1 MDWTTVFTT
10 NSEIEAAFVQG
21 LLQNSDIP
29 AVVMNQSDSAYKF
42 GDIKIMTT
50 TEKVMDANVVIKE
63 YLENHT
69 QND

>member
-1 MDWTTVFTT
+1 MDWTTIFTT

-63 YLENHT
+63 YLENRT

>member
-10 NSEIEAAFVQG
+10 NSDIEAAFVQG

-50 TEKVMDANVVIKE
+50 TEKVMDANIVIKE
-63 YLENHT
+63 YLENRT

>member
-10 NSEIEAAFVQG
+10 NSDIEAAFVQG

-29 AVVMNQSDSAYKF
+29 AVLMNQSDSAYKF

-63 YLENHT
+63 YLENRT

>member
-63 YLENHT
+63 YLENRT

>member
-10 NSEIEAAFVQG
+10 NSDIEAAFVQG

-50 TEKVMDANVVIKE
+50 TEKVMDANLVIKE
-63 YLENHT
+63 YLENRT

>member
-10 NSEIEAAFVQG
+10 NSDIEAAFVQG

-50 TEKVMDANVVIKE
+50 PEKVMDANLVIKE
-63 YLENHT
+63 YLENRT

>member
-10 NSEIEAAFVQG
+10 NSDIEAAFVQG

-63 YLENHT
+63 YLENRT